1 MSFLGIY
8 REPEFSPGRHTSNDA
23 KILRLVGQAL
33 EREGVK
39 VQLVSFEE
47 ARSLWKGSDLV
58 FSMCQGPKAIA
69 ELAGW
74 RKDGAFILN
83 DPESSRRTYRDYLCA
98 AVRENDLD
106 FPHSEFLETNV
117 PPKELER
124 FQSWFGEGAPTANLE
139 AGHRG
144 MPLHPQSGRGAW
156 LKRADV
162 HATQPGD
169 VVWLE
174 RWADLNSSLVRFR
187 ERGLKQAVLQKHC
200 AGDEVKFYAVKGGR
214 LFWPYYPKD
223 SEGYPF
229 DENALRALAEHAAK
243 TIDISI
249 YGGDAIISPEGKITL
264 IDLNDWPSF
273 APCRGAAASAI
284 AKYLKET
291 YDAIKNKRSTLRVPS
306 PLVGEG

>member
-1 MSFLGIY
+1 MNFLGIY
-8 REPEFSPGRHTSNDA
+8 REPEFSPGRHMSNDT

-33 EREGVK
+33 ERAGVT
-39 VQLVSFEE
+39 VTLASLDE
-47 ARSLWKGSDLV
+47 ARPLWKKADLI
-58 FSMCQGPKAIA
+58 FSMCQGPKAVA
-69 ELAGW
+69 ELTDW
-74 RKDGAFILN
+74 KQQGAAILN
-83 DPESSRRTYRDYLCA
+83 DPEASRRTYRDYLCS
-98 AVRENDLD
+98 AVREHELD
-106 FPHSEFLETNV
+106 FPHSEFLSTDIH
-117 PPKELER
+117 PKELER
-124 FQSWFGEGAPTANLE
+124 YRNWFDGGPVP
-139 AGHRG
+139 HS
-144 MPLHPQSGRGAW
+144 PVSGGGGW

-169 VVWLE
+169 VVRLE
-174 RWADLNSSLVRFR
+174 RWADLNSALVRFR

-229 DENALRALAEHAAK
+229 DENELRTLAEHAAK
-243 TIDISI
+243 AIDISI

-284 AKYLKET
+284 AKYLKDA
-291 YDAIKNKRSTLRVPS
+291 YDALKNHRKVAK
-306 PLVGEG
+306 V